1 VPDASDR
8 GGLLPEAHEESI
20 APLVAA
26 GLVATLAFWAYTQT
40 LLPGVD
46 LGDTGGFQASV
57 LWPEPS
63 ARRAYP
69 LYFALAKPFTQALS
83 AANPARGLNLF
94 SAVWAGV
101 AAGLLT
107 FFVARLTAFTL
118 AGVVAGLLLAFSHTF
133 WTQAIIA
140 EVY

>member
-1 VPDASDR
+1 MRDADSSDAR
-8 GGLLPEAHEESI
+8 ASI

-26 GLVATLAFWAYTQT
+26 CLVATFAFWAYTQT

-69 LYFALAKPFTQALS
+69 LYFALAKRQPF
-83 AANPARGLNLF
+83 
-94 SAVWAGV
+94 
-101 AAGLLT
+101 
-107 FFVARLTAFTL
+107 
-118 AGVVAGLLLAFSHTF
+118 VVAWFLDTFEFAALKAEATVSGTTAQGATSSVLPLLNVNVGWSF
-133 WTQAIIA
+133 
-140 EVY
+140 

>member
-1 VPDASDR
+1 MPCARSSQRNVPAADSLDVTGRASRSDAS
-8 GGLLPEAHEESI
+8 PEIEI

-26 GLVATLAFWAYTQT
+26 CLVATLAFWAYTQT

-83 AANPARGLNLF
+83 AANPARGL
-94 SAVWAGV
+94 
-101 AAGLLT
+101 
-107 FFVARLTAFTL
+107 
-118 AGVVAGLLLAFSHTF
+118 
-133 WTQAIIA
+133 
-140 EVY
+140 